1 MKFALWAL
9 IVVIAACGTT
19 NPAGSPTT
27 ADPATSSIG
36 TTADTNPNVAI
47 QTAGA
52 GSCSTTPAQ
61 PAPYSLTAVTEQALL
76 VAPLTGMHGHAAAWG
91 DVDGDGFPDLYVG
104 TFADRPDQAYAV
116 RGARGPSPDR
126 LLVGDGKSFSDNR
139 TLDAPLGRSSG
150 AAFADLDNDGD
161 LDLVASRNADD
172 AEGPRGQPTQVFRN
186 NEGAF
191 EAVDAGFDASLG
203 GRSVGVLDYDRDGL
217 LDLYIVEDRYRGGS
231 SRLFRNMGEL
241 WFEDVTE
248 AAGLPLDVNGLGV
261 AVGNLGGDA
270 GTDIFVSGSN
280 RLFIAN
286 EDGFVER
293 SSSVFDWDVFG
304 NEDIVAGVD
313 MADVDLDG
321 RLDLVVGQHYNST
334 VDFDTEVSV
343 RLYLNR
349 SEGERI
355 EFVDITEQA
364 GLIPLPTKAPHVEFA
379 DMNNDGLVD
388 IVTSASAHN
397 GTLPAVFLGTGIVD
411 GIPRFDAPDG
421 LGSDQYWVTAPT
433 ADYNRDGR
441 LDVFAVEW
449 EPSLPSLLFSG
460 AADGNWITIGLNT
473 PHWHREPT

>member
-1 MKFALWAL
+1 
-9 IVVIAACGTT
+9 
-19 NPAGSPTT
+19 
-27 ADPATSSIG
+27 
-36 TTADTNPNVAI
+36 
-47 QTAGA
+47 
-52 GSCSTTPAQ
+52 
-61 PAPYSLTAVTEQALL
+61 
-76 VAPLTGMHGHAAAWG
+76 MHGHAAAWG

-116 RGARGPSPDR
+116 RGARGPLPDR

-231 SRLFRNMGEL
+231 SRLFRNMAEL

-364 GLIPLPTKAPHVEFA
+364 GFIPLPTKAPHVEFA

-460 AADGNWITIGLNT
+460 AADGNWITIGLNAPSLAPGADVT
-473 PHWHREPT
+473 IFDSDEPSKLLGHRRLTATKGYAAGSELVAHFGLGDVERVDVVVTIRDGDELSLTDVPANGWYVLPDGCA